1 MARIANTEL
10 TQIWN
15 MFPHPFRVSLSNPQK
30 FSSFPLEGG
39 WWDLATSGVEGFS
52 FLLAMPKEIDSRCP
66 QRLRCCSKNP
76 SPCPR
81 LQLNWLWPAHGLWM
95 GVRDPGERPHTLRAS
110 SSRKPR
116 QGNPARSRL
125 LGATFLFHPLPQL
138 CFLKLQPREENKEPQ
153 KGLPG
158 IRATRTPVHM
168 SWKGALLS
176 PLLTTGSKN
185 NL

>member
-1 MARIANTEL
+1 M

-15 MFPHPFRVSLSNPQK
+15 MFPHPFRISLSNPQK
-30 FSSFPLEGG
+30 FPLFLLKEDDGIWQHLEWKG
-39 WWDLATSGVEGFS
+39 SLFFWQCQKKQTADVPKESGAVVRTLLHAQGCSWIDFGLHVASGCGSGIQERGHTLWEQAAPESPNKVTLPGLAFLGPHFS
-52 FLLAMPKEIDSRCP
+52 FTRCP
-66 QRLRCCSKNP
+66 SSAFSSYSQR
-76 SPCPR
+76 
-81 LQLNWLWPAHGLWM
+81 
-95 GVRDPGERPHTLRAS
+95 
-110 SSRKPR
+110 RK
-116 QGNPARSRL
+116 
-125 LGATFLFHPLPQL
+125 T
-138 CFLKLQPREENKEPQ
+138 EPQ